1 MWPSEYGL
9 PALYALFVW
18 WFSTGLILWLDGLP
32 RRTFRWSLLGATVV
46 LAVASYALAQ
56 SSHVTTRAGAY
67 VAFTSAIGIWA
78 WNEMSF
84 LLGFVTGPRREACPE
99 GCGGW
104 GHFRHAAETLLHHE
118 LAIAASALVVV
129 LLTWG
134 APNQIGTW
142 TFLALWAMRLS
153 TKLNVFLGVS
163 NLSEEFLP
171 AHLEYLKHFFTRKP
185 MNPLFPLSI
194 TAGTVATVLVVR
206 AAIAP
211 EAGSF
216 EAAGYTFLAT
226 LLALAVLE
234 HWFLVLP
241 LPSSAL
247 WGWGLRTHLPP
258 ETGASDGVLIL
269 HGRRDDA
276 GAVREQEVAEGGRD
290 G

>member
-1 MWPSEYGL
+1 MWPSAYGL

-18 WFSTGLILWLDGLP
+18 WFSTGLILLLDGLP

-46 LAVASYALAQ
+46 LAVALFALAE
-56 SSHVTTRAGAY
+56 SSQLTTRAAAY

-104 GHFRHAAETLLHHE
+104 RHFRHAAETLLYHE
-118 LAIAASALVVV
+118 IAIAVSALAVIS
-129 LLTWG
+129 LTWG
-134 APNQIGTW
+134 EPNQVGTW

-171 AHLEYLKHFFTRKP
+171 AHLEYLKHFFTKKP

-194 TAGTVATVLVVR
+194 TAGTVATAFVVGK
-206 AAIAP
+206 ALAP
-211 EAGSF
+211 EASAF
-216 EAAGYTFLAT
+216 ETAGYTFVAT

-247 WGWGLRTHLPP
+247 WGWGLRTRAPHAIEPS
-258 ETGASDGVLIL
+258 GGVVFL
-269 HGRRDDA
+269 HGRRDDP
-276 GAVREQEVAEGGRD
+276 GAACEQEIAKRGGDR
-290 G
+290 